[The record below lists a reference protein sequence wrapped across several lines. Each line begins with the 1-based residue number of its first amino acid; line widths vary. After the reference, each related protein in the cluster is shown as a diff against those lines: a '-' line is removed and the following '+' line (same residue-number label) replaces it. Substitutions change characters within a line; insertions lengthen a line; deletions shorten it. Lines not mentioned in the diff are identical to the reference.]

1 MSAMPRLNPLAFC
14 LAAALALA
22 SPIAEAANLTVINCN
37 DSGAGSLRSAIASAA
52 STGPGD
58 TVVFDTAQMGC
69 STITLTSGQI
79 AIDAAEITLQGPT
92 TSTLTIG
99 GFHASR
105 VFFDYGAD
113 HNRKLTINNLT
124 IANGTMQGSFPS
136 AILQG
141 GCILA
146 SGDVILS
153 ASTVTGCVVDNVD
166 PTGDAAGGAVAS
178 YKLHMQNSVI
188 SNNQAYGYTNAL
200 GGGAFTQ
207 DEMMVR
213 SSLISGN
220 KSAGLSNPFASGGGL
235 ASQNFFGAGAGGI
248 QIVSSTISG
257 NESDFGGGV
266 AMLYGSSSRAITID
280 HSTISGNQAHRY
292 SGGVHIYANTSTPNI
307 TANIVDSTISGNHSF
322 GTIGGVY
329 NNGTLTVSNSTIA
342 FNRADSGVFNVNYAE
357 AAGLYTRVATLQS
370 SIIANNTVGVSTES
384 DLNGPTGPTMLG
396 SNNLIMATLTGTT
409 APAGTLIG
417 DPLLGALADNGGP
430 TLTRAL
436 LNGSPAIGT
445 GNNLANLAS
454 DQRGPGFGRATY
466 GKTDIGAFQT
476 GDGIFRDG
484 FQ

>member
-1 MSAMPRLNPLAFC
+1 MSVMPRLTPLASC

-58 TVVFDTAQMGC
+58 TVVFDTVQMGC

-79 AIDAAEITLQGPT
+79 AIAAAEITLQGPT

-105 VFFDYGAD
+105 VFFDFGD
-113 HNRKLTINNLT
+113 QSRKLTINNLT
-124 IANGTMQGSFPS
+124 IANGTMYTNLAFNS
-136 AILQG
+136 IVQG
-141 GCILA
+141 GCILT
-146 SGDVILS
+146 SGDLILS
-153 ASTVTGCVVDNVD
+153 ASTVTGCVVRN
-166 PTGDAAGGAVAS
+166 GSNSGGAAGGAVAS
-178 YKLHMQNSVI
+178 YKLHMQNSII
-188 SNNQAYGYTNAL
+188 SNSQAYGYTNAL
-200 GGGAFTQ
+200 GGGVFVQ
-207 DEMMVR
+207 DEALVSASTITGNR
-213 SSLISGN
+213 SSSQVNPGF
-220 KSAGLSNPFASGGGL
+220 AGGGGFASE
-235 ASQNFFGAGAGGI
+235 SFFGGAGSI

-266 AMLYGSSSRAITID
+266 AMLYGASSRAITID

-292 SGGVHIYANTSTPNI
+292 SGGVHISANTSTPNI
-307 TANIVDSTISGNHSF
+307 TANVVDSTISDNHSF
-322 GTIGGVY
+322 GTIGGVH
-329 NNGTLTVSNSTIA
+329 NNGTLAVSNSTIA
-342 FNRADSGVFNVNYAE
+342 FNRADSGVANVTYAQ
-357 AAGLYTRVATLQS
+357 AAGLYTSAATLQS
-370 SIIANNTVGVSTES
+370 SIIARNTVGVSTES
-384 DLNGPTGPTMLG
+384 DLNGRTGPTMLG

-409 APAGTLIG
+409 APAGTLTG
-417 DPLLGALADNGGP
+417 DPMLGPLANNGGP
-430 TLTRAL
+430 TLTRTL

-454 DQRGPGFGRATY
+454 DQRGPGFGRVTY
-466 GKTDIGAFQT
+466 GQTDIGAFQT